1 MIQLNRL
8 QRIGVVISLLWI
20 LGSAI
25 YVRLFQVE
33 QAHSAFK
40 SSLSACFIS
49 TQTDQART
57 DCVEEAQNRYGELL
71 SIDSVKLG
79 DIAFGSIGPV
89 IAGWLLIFLSI
100 EILRWVNAGKK
111 FDEQ

>member
-8 QRIGVVISLLWI
+8 QRIGVVISILWI
-20 LGSAI
+20 LGSVI
-25 YVRLFQVE
+25 YLRLFQVE
-33 QAHSAFK
+33 QAHYAFK

-49 TQTDQART
+49 TQTDQDRT
-57 DCVEEAQNRYGELL
+57 DCVEEAKNSYGALL

-89 IAGWLLIFLSI
+89 IAGWILIFLSI
-100 EILRWVNAGKK
+100 RVVRWIAAGRN
-111 FDEQ
+111 